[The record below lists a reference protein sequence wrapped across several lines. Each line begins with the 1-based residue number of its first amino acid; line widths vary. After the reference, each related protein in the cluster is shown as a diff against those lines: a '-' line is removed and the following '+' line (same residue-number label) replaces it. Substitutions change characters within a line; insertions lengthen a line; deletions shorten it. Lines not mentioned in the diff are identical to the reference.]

1 MKVAK
6 KDRLVTGEL
15 IIKQIDWVLEYI
27 GSEPSRK
34 GMCNKESSIMKVW
47 YTTNEK
53 CVGTMEKIEIRES
66 MNANKDWKVGKTLV

>member
-34 GMCNKESSIMKVW
+34 GMCNKESSIMKV
-47 YTTNEK
+47 
-53 CVGTMEKIEIRES
+53 
-66 MNANKDWKVGKTLV
+66 